1 VTSIGEQLSASG
13 GLEPAVSVP
22 ATYLTEDALSTVRL
36 AGVRLAVTVDDSG
49 RFRTVVPASTL
60 EAARPGQRVSAC
72 RPAWPATV
80 FVEPA
85 SPQEAERAAAQRQ
98 DEPKAGHRIVVVC
111 QGQLAGVVPVPS
123 VINRPGVTSKL
134 LEMALMNTGRIIT
147 RIRYRGYWN
156 AGSDGN
162 TGSPPH

>member
-1 VTSIGEQLSASG
+1 MTSIEQPLSASG
-13 GLEPAVSVP
+13 GLEPAVPVP
-22 ATYLTEDALSTVRL
+22 VTCLTEDALSAVRV

-49 RFRTVVPASTL
+49 RFRAVVPVSTL
-60 EAARPGQRVSAC
+60 EASHPGQRVSAC
-72 RPAWPATV
+72 RRAWPATV

-85 SPQEAERAAAQRQ
+85 SPQEAEHAAAQRQ

-111 QGQLAGVVPVPS
+111 QGQLAGVVPVPGL
-123 VINRPGVTSKL
+123 IDRPGVTSKL

-147 RIRYRGYWN
+147 RIRYRRYWN
-156 AGSDGN
+156 AGSAGD